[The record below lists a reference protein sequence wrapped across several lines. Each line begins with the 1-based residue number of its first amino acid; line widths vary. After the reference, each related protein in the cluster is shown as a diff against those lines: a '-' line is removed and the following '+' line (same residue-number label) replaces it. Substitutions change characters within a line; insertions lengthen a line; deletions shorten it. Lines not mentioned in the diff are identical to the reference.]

1 MENSEISI
9 KLREI
14 ADLLKEQGA
23 NPFRANAYL
32 RAAKTVDQ
40 LDQPLTEIIEKKG
53 FSGLV
58 ELPAIGEGI
67 ARSIFEYAATGRMSR
82 LESLQGGHDPIE
94 LFEQIPGV
102 GPKLAHRLIE
112 ILHIDTLEA
121 LEIAAYN
128 GRLAAVP
135 GFSKNKIAL
144 VQLWLTHILGYRR
157 LKSRQQ
163 TDAIEPPVALLLQ
176 IDSLYRSKAEAGE
189 LPKIAPKRFNPS
201 GTAWLS
207 VMHVTKKHWH
217 FTALYSN
224 TPRAHQ
230 LGRTG
235 DWVVIYFY
243 DDQHH
248 EGQHTVVNET
258 HGSLLGKR
266 VVRGRE
272 QECRDHYAHR
282 IRPAATASGS

>member
-1 MENSEISI
+1 MKNTEISV

-23 NPFRANAYL
+23 NPFRSNAYL
-32 RAAKTVDQ
+32 RAAKTIDQ
-40 LDQPLTEIIEKKG
+40 LDLPLTEIIDKKG
-53 FSGLV
+53 FIGLV

-67 ARSIFEYAATGRMSR
+67 ARSIFEYVATGRMSR
-82 LESLQGGHDPIE
+82 LESLRGGHDPIE

-112 ILHIDTLEA
+112 VLHIDTLEA

-135 GFSKNKIAL
+135 GFSKNKIAM
-144 VQLWLTHILGYRR
+144 VQIWLAHLLGYRR
-157 LKSRQQ
+157 LKSKQP
-163 TDAIEPPVALLLQ
+163 TEIAEPPAVLLLR

-189 LPKIAPKRFNPS
+189 LPKFAPKRFNPS
-201 GTAWLS
+201 GTAWLP

-230 LGRTG
+230 LGRTK

-248 EGQHTVVNET
+248 EGQHTVVTEI
-258 HGSLLGKR
+258 HGTLLGKR

-272 QECRDHYAHR
+272 KECRDHYADQTGQSAR
-282 IRPAATASGS
+282 AAGS